1 MFCLTQE
8 SPLTSSWAPH
18 EKSLSPSAR
27 FQVLL
32 VHARRSSS
40 IHGMY
45 ESMLAR
51 YVVKSCGDDDSSNS
65 TATMVS
71 HRLDAFA
78 GLGTASIRAKMVD
91 FIIASLHED
100 SVQCAR
106 EMLLMVQQRA
116 TPTALEIEE
125 QFERPA
131 SAPGA
136 T

>member
-1 MFCLTQE
+1 MIVDPPTSHHYTTQD
-8 SPLTSSWAPH
+8 SPITSAWSPH

-51 YVVKSCGDDDSSNS
+51 
-65 TATMVS
+65 
-71 HRLDAFA
+71 LEAFA
-78 GLGTASIRAKMVD
+78 GSSAATLRAKMVD
-91 FIIASLHED
+91 FIIAALHED

-106 EMLLMVQQRA
+106 EMLLMVQRP
-116 TPTALEIEE
+116 TPDAVEIKE

-136 T
+136 A